1 MSILSSLKTAAVADL
16 ATAKS
21 TVTNYVAELEA
32 SVKANRTLLIATG
45 VASAFLGAVI
55 GHLVK

>member
-1 MSILSSLKTAAVADL
+1 MSILSSLKTAAAADL

-45 VASAFLGAVI
+45 VAGAFLGAVI